1 MFKHSRKKRKDSLET
16 RAVLSMFL
24 LELELSGVAV
34 QGIHQTAKNATF
46 ARNCSVKMTLRLF

>member
-1 MFKHSRKKRKDSLET
+1 MFKHSRKKRKDSLEA

-34 QGIHQTAKNATF
+34 QGIDQNNEKWRLLLGTAQ
-46 ARNCSVKMTLRLF
+46 